1 MNRRWNSDS
10 FWFIW
15 CPWCE
20 YFQFWKWMTLMRV
33 FIYSST
39 ILFFYPKWFEPSRL
53 FGFHF
58 FPPHLPTSGLSPSGQ
73 HIEVLEGGQE
83 KETTWHFM
91 VVSSWKSLEESSC
104 RYDSSCHVQSLWVAQ
119 GGNFAS
125 PPQLP
130 SQQWHVGPRWGLHG
144 RQMWAPL
151 WACTRDPHWG
161 QPWKPRRTK
170 SGTCKGTA
178 WVLIGQFMSARFGP
192 HLPKGVKSG
201 FAPGIHMGASRGCP
215 DGF

>member
-1 MNRRWNSDS
+1 MVGKPLFAMTALWCCLYEQTLNLEYSGAFFWILIISFVYKCSVGFKSGDWLGHSKNFIFFSGTNSECHLLYVLGGCPARRS
-10 FWFIW
+10 I
-15 CPWCE
+15 C
-20 YFQFWKWMTLMRV
+20 
-33 FIYSST
+33 
-39 ILFFYPKWFEPSRL
+39 
-53 FGFHF
+53 
-58 FPPHLPTSGLSPSGQ
+58 
-73 HIEVLEGGQE
+73 
-83 KETTWHFM
+83 
-91 VVSSWKSLEESSC
+91 VSS
-104 RYDSSCHVQSLWVAQ
+104 
-119 GGNFAS
+119 
-125 PPQLP
+125 P

-151 WACTRDPHWG
+151 WACTRDPYWG

>member
-1 MNRRWNSDS
+1 MPCELAELWCICFFTCICLLIIACNREIHHLS
-10 FWFIW
+10 
-15 CPWCE
+15 
-20 YFQFWKWMTLMRV
+20 
-33 FIYSST
+33 
-39 ILFFYPKWFEPSRL
+39 LFFKKNWL
-53 FGFHF
+53 FVVGKKKKISGSGRVRALNLTVPLGSGRVGSNDLGYGPGSGFSLK
-58 FPPHLPTSGLSPSGQ
+58 PVQTSTLEKRKRKLGM
-73 HIEVLEGGQE
+73 HI
-83 KETTWHFM
+83 
-91 VVSSWKSLEESSC
+91 
-104 RYDSSCHVQSLWVAQ
+104 
-119 GGNFAS
+119 
-125 PPQLP
+125 P

>member
-1 MNRRWNSDS
+1 MQETNQWATDCSLSLRDGPWQKKNNNSVS
-10 FWFIW
+10 PFSASAHRENARYARLPVQ
-15 CPWCE
+15 PWCGLWIKGLWLE
-20 YFQFWKWMTLMRV
+20 
-33 FIYSST
+33 
-39 ILFFYPKWFEPSRL
+39 SRRRIWGL
-53 FGFHF
+53 RSQVVLSRN
-58 FPPHLPTSGLSPSGQ
+58 PPP
-73 HIEVLEGGQE
+73 
-83 KETTWHFM
+83 
-91 VVSSWKSLEESSC
+91 
-104 RYDSSCHVQSLWVAQ
+104 LWREQ
-119 GGNFAS
+119 
-125 PPQLP
+125 P

>member
-1 MNRRWNSDS
+1 MFLPKMIVAVNKKHNLILFYMGNNQGSTEKRLEHWDTVVQLSKSNLYQCRLNIQRR
-10 FWFIW
+10 
-15 CPWCE
+15 
-20 YFQFWKWMTLMRV
+20 KMTLTQFRKWSQQHYGP
-33 FIYSST
+33 FSSHTTIY
-39 ILFFYPKWFEPSRL
+39 
-53 FGFHF
+53 
-58 FPPHLPTSGLSPSGQ
+58 
-73 HIEVLEGGQE
+73 
-83 KETTWHFM
+83 
-91 VVSSWKSLEESSC
+91 
-104 RYDSSCHVQSLWVAQ
+104 QSHM
-119 GGNFAS
+119 
-125 PPQLP
+125 P

>member
-1 MNRRWNSDS
+1 MPWATEFLAFFLFSDWLKLLAQHLRHPHVHS
-10 FWFIW
+10 KQTESIILR
-15 CPWCE
+15 E
-20 YFQFWKWMTLMRV
+20 RSTHYKMQLQYF
-33 FIYSST
+33 
-39 ILFFYPKWFEPSRL
+39 P
-53 FGFHF
+53 
-58 FPPHLPTSGLSPSGQ
+58 
-73 HIEVLEGGQE
+73 
-83 KETTWHFM
+83 
-91 VVSSWKSLEESSC
+91 
-104 RYDSSCHVQSLWVAQ
+104 
-119 GGNFAS
+119 AS
-125 PPQLP
+125 PP